1 MKKAFTLIEIL
12 VVVGI
17 LGLLMATLV
26 FYIGGNTDSA
36 QAAKCKTNLKNLAT
50 AVVSASVEIGDD
62 VYFPLA
68 GSCETMS
75 IALQRGGG
83 SNKVYDEIPGWV
95 SWNSDGKYRSKP
107 TSHASSAGW
116 FTSAY
121 EQDPEVREYC
131 ITNGAVYK
139 FVRNHETYLCPMHLK
154 KMPANKRPVWSYVMN
169 GYFGYDTSEGSK
181 SLYRDYY
188 PGKKTSSV
196 YAHSTLLFAELQW
209 EDFIDVKPDFSES
222 AGFENDCTLQYHEN
236 DGAEIIGFNHKVGN
250 DVVAHVVFADCHV
263 EAIKYPRNGM
273 SEKDLEELTK
283 LLCTGK
289 DYEIRNGSV
298 RNLTE

>member
-1 MKKAFTLIEIL
+1 MKKAFTLVEIL

-26 FYIGGNTDSA
+26 YYVGGNTESA
-36 QAAKCKTNLKNLAT
+36 HAAKCKTNLKNLAT
-50 AVVSASVEIGDD
+50 GVVSASVTIGDD

-75 IALQRGGG
+75 VALNRGGG
-83 SNKVYDEIPGWV
+83 NTKVFGEIAGWL
-95 SWNSDGKYRSKP
+95 SWNSDGKYRMEP

-139 FVRNHETYLCPMHLK
+139 FVRNHDAYLCPSHVK
-154 KMPANKRPVWSYVMN
+154 KMPSNKRPAWSYVMN
-169 GYFGYDTSEGSK
+169 GYFGYDTSEGS
-181 SLYRDYY
+181 DYIYGDSY
-188 PGKKTSSV
+188 PGRKASNV

-209 EDFIDVKPDFSES
+209 EDFIGIKPNYSES
-222 AGFENDCTLQYHEN
+222 AGFENDCTLQYRQN
-236 DGAEIIGFNHKVGN
+236 DGAEIIGFNHKSGN
-250 DVVAHVVFADCHV
+250 DVVAHVVYADCHV
-263 EAIKYPRNGM
+263 GTIKYPRGGM
-273 SEKDLEELTK
+273 SENDLEELTK

-289 DYEIRNGSV
+289 DYEIRNGTV
-298 RNLTE
+298 RELTR